1 MLMLFSCP
9 EIQELTRLASKD
21 LLDFLLS
28 AGIKV
33 FITVPSSTKFYFYS
47 SLFYMCTTGGVCIVH
62 IEVRTSLNGLVCQ
75 A

>member
-33 FITVPSSTKFYFYS
+33 FITVPSSSFVFHS
-47 SLFYMCTTGGVCIVH
+47 SLFYMCITGGGCIVH
-62 IEVRTSLNGLVCQ
+62 IEVRTRLNGLVCQ